1 MNLVYVFIGSLPKYS
16 IDTVHQT
23 RLFYDG
29 PIYFII
35 SDYESPYVKILESYN
50 VTIVKYDEVIC
61 REFNEV
67 LEKTYSKFCI
77 VDKLVGREKLFI
89 YSFER
94 FFVLYMLMH
103 QRNIQDIFFMELD
116 NLIYDSPLKWLE
128 QFSRK
133 EMAIMFDRYDG
144 LSSGVCYIK
153 NLDILKCFC
162 EFSLL
167 YILHSNEFLSE
178 MRVLV
183 QFYGAEANRI
193 QLLPILWPDSQYPIQ
208 AYETFPIYNS
218 IFDAAAIGIYIGGI
232 DPYHVG
238 EDKEYKKIYG
248 NKSGWSLI
256 DYTVYSYKWERDE
269 LGRNIP
275 YVYNGTS
282 WIRINNL
289 HVHSKELKPMLSI
302 PLNLPE

>member
-116 NLIYDSPLKWLE
+116 NLIYDSPSKWLE

-153 NLDILKCFC
+153 NLDISEIYDKSIIDCNITKDELLNKVLLIVSNKYGIDGYF
-162 EFSLL
+162 EFT
-167 YILHSNEFLSE
+167 NETIMNNACCFLSTLF
-178 MRVLV
+178 RFVL
-183 QFYGAEANRI
+183 
-193 QLLPILWPDSQYPIQ
+193 S
-208 AYETFPIYNS
+208 
-218 IFDAAAIGIYIGGI
+218 
-232 DPYHVG
+232 
-238 EDKEYKKIYG
+238 
-248 NKSGWSLI
+248 
-256 DYTVYSYKWERDE
+256 
-269 LGRNIP
+269 
-275 YVYNGTS
+275 
-282 WIRINNL
+282 
-289 HVHSKELKPMLSI
+289 
-302 PLNLPE
+302 